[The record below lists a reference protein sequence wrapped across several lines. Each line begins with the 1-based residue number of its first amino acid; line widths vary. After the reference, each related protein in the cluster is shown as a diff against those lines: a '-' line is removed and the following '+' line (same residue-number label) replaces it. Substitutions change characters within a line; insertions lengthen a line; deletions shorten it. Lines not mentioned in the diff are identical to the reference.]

1 MIRSFS
7 YFLKYQVFC
16 IGRLVVI
23 NKRTLH
29 CLLNS
34 YLEFYRGNSPK
45 LRVFLLNN
53 RFWQIE
59 IQHKALKQW
68 GRSLSFSQVNK
79 RTRKKLINFS
89 TACFQL
95 IRIVPTYHKSYALYF
110 HLFSYDFICC
120 HWLWLLSY
128 DQGFNV
134 NLLFLFVRTKKE
146 GCFGCVEPN
155 WLYNIA
161 VNSSYIKPKD
171 W

>member
-1 MIRSFS
+1 MLKTSSIDQSFL
-7 YFLKYQVFC
+7 FFFKYQVFC

-34 YLEFYRGNSPK
+34 YLEFDRVSIQMREEVIRSPK

-89 TACFQL
+89 TVCFQL
-95 IRIVPTYHKSYALYF
+95 IRIVPTYHKSYALF
-110 HLFSYDFICC
+110 FIYSLTISFV
-120 HWLWLLSY
+120 WMAMTIIIWP
-128 DQGFNV
+128 GF
-134 NLLFLFVRTKKE
+134 
-146 GCFGCVEPN
+146 
-155 WLYNIA
+155 
-161 VNSSYIKPKD
+161 
-171 W
+171 

>member
-1 MIRSFS
+1 MIR
-7 YFLKYQVFC
+7 YFFKYQGFC

-23 NKRTLH
+23 NKRTLY

-34 YLEFYRGNSPK
+34 YREFYSFNTNAWRGYSPK

-79 RTRKKLINFS
+79 RTRKKPINFS

-95 IRIVPTYHKSYALYF
+95 IRIVPTYQKSYAL
-110 HLFSYDFICC
+110 FILIYSLTISFVSMAMTIII
-120 HWLWLLSY
+120 WVLS
-128 DQGFNV
+128 V
-134 NLLFLFVRTKKE
+134 KLLFLFVKTKKE
-146 GCFGCVEPN
+146 GFFGCVEPN
-155 WLYNIA
+155 
-161 VNSSYIKPKD
+161 
-171 W
+171 